1 MVNNMLQD
9 NINTLAHQIVSMAG
23 PDTPGSPQ
31 RTMSIDSKRTVDH
44 MRRENHPHLPPRP
57 VYESI
62 YEVEETP
69 SSHGQS
75 AASADL
81 DLEAGRDEKRK
92 RPTILIN
99 TCTVGLTI
107 ALVLTLVGLGCQ
119 QMAQEFGTDRS
130 WHRLLLLLT
139 APLQI
144 FVSLV
149 SLTCQFVNIPSQTG
163 KADPVNHHGWIASC
177 LGSCSSRY
185 ISPY

>member
-1 MVNNMLQD
+1 
-9 NINTLAHQIVSMAG
+9 
-23 PDTPGSPQ
+23 
-31 RTMSIDSKRTVDH
+31 
-44 MRRENHPHLPPRP
+44 MRRENHAHLPPRP

-75 AASADL
+75 SASADL
-81 DLEAGRDEKRK
+81 DLEAGRDEKQK

-119 QMAQEFGTDRS
+119 QMAQEFGTDGS
-130 WHRLLLLLT
+130 WYRWLLLVT

-149 SLTCQFVNIPSQTG
+149 SAICQY
-163 KADPVNHHGWIASC
+163 PVPNGAKLI
-177 LGSCSSRY
+177 L
-185 ISPY
+185 